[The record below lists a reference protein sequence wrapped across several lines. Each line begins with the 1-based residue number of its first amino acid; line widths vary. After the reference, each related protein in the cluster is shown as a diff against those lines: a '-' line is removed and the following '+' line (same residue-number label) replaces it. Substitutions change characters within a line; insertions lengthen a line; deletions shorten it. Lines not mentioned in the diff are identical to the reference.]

1 MIFDEHEDSSANV
14 TDLLPEERRELLV
27 ETFIMNARV
36 AMLGIAGTME
46 TTNEIWRQTQK
57 FITSLRTVQC
67 AF

>member
-27 ETFIMNARV
+27 EMSIMNARV

-46 TTNEIWRQTQK
+46 QLMK
-57 FITSLRTVQC
+57 FGGKRKSL
-67 AF
+67 